1 MEKKTKVSG
10 GGDRTQGL
18 WERIRVL
25 LEHLFRIFFL
35 GGAGLGG
42 GPRFDGKD

>member
-1 MEKKTKVSG
+1 MEKKKKVSG

-25 LEHLFRIFFL
+25 LEHHFRIVL
-35 GGAGLGG
+35 GGGAGLGG
-42 GPRFDGKD
+42 PKCDGKD